1 MLNEGFRMV
10 NLCGF
15 EQEAI
20 DMRYKRSLKNDS
32 SAVSPVIATVLL
44 LAITVLLTSIVIIT
58 ISGSINT
65 PEKAPPIAEV
75 SVTGLEN
82 GFQIVKFTSLN
93 KHLDPDSVEFTIFH
107 SEDIN
112 KTTIKG
118 NAGDSDVYGR
128 IGSVIA
134 FYDKDAMYTV
144 NEGDYFIINSSSAGT
159 DDGMWI
165 MRLYYQRSN
174 SELSQISLPA
184 I

>member
-1 MLNEGFRMV
+1 MV
-10 NLCGF
+10 NLSGIK
-15 EQEAI
+15 QEGLSL
-20 DMRYKRSLKNDS
+20 RYRRELKSDI

-44 LAITVLLTSIVIIT
+44 LAITVLLTTIVIIT

-65 PEKAPPIAEV
+65 AEKAPPIAEV

-82 GFQIVKFTSLN
+82 GFQIVKFTGLN
-93 KHLDPDSVEFTIFH
+93 KHLDPDMVEFTIFH
-107 SEDIN
+107 SEDSN
-112 KTTIKG
+112 QTVIKG
-118 NAGDSDVYGR
+118 NAGDSDIYGR

-134 FYDKDAMYTV
+134 FHDKDAMYTV
-144 NEGDYFIINSSSAGT
+144 NEGDYFIINSTAAGT

-174 SELSQISLPA
+174 SELSIINLPA